1 MLARRTRAEPDT
13 YACYRGRLTVKS
25 LKFLTGS
32 LAALFLLA
40 ACGGGGGGGGSASFT
55 LLPGLSITQLNSP
68 TIATEAMASAD
79 TVQGSTQG
87 TGFITGVAV
96 SGGSASGSNFNLQ
109 DFVLDQLASAMAVGN
124 SQGGIGGIT
133 VSNSVPC
140 SNGRID
146 FTITIADSSG
156 TYLTAGDRIRLNF
169 VGCDDTGTLLNGGFT
184 MVINNITPFYDPAV
198 PPSSFILDL
207 SVVMTNF
214 SVNDGL
220 VDFTANGDMAMAFDV
235 NGNAV
240 TLTLAGNGITVS
252 DGINTET
259 LAGYDYSFI
268 TDVSTGDYTVDLNG
282 TISSALLTGSVSF
295 QTTTAF
301 TGNDFVA
308 GGNPTAGSTLFTTD
322 VDNSSAILTA
332 QADGSTVIIDVDED
346 GDGIYEIQLVTDWAT
361 IGAP

>member
-1 MLARRTRAEPDT
+1 MKSMKLLA
-13 YACYRGRLTVKS
+13 
-25 LKFLTGS
+25 GS

-40 ACGGGGGGGGSASFT
+40 ACGGGGGGGSTSFT

-96 SGGSASGSNFNLQ
+96 SGGSASGSDFNLQ
-109 DFVLDQLASAMAVGN
+109 DFVLGQLASAMAVGN

-133 VSNSVPC
+133 VSDSVPC
-140 SNGRID
+140 SSGRID
-146 FTITIADSSG
+146 FTISIADSSG
-156 TYLTAGDRIRLNF
+156 TYLTAGDRISLNF

-184 MVINNITPFYDPAV
+184 MVINNITPFYDPSV
-198 PPSSFILDL
+198 PPSSFILAL
-207 SVVMTNF
+207 SVAMNNF

-235 NGNAV
+235 NGNTV
-240 TLTLAGNGITVS
+240 TLTLSGNGITVT

-259 LAGYDYSFI
+259 LAGYSYSFI
-268 TDVSTGDYTVDLNG
+268 TDSSTGDFTISLDG
-282 TISSALLTGSVSF
+282 TISSALLNGSVSF
-295 QTTTAF
+295 QTTSAF
-301 TGNDFVA
+301 TGNTFLA

-322 VDNSSAILTA
+322 VDSSSAILTA
-332 QADGSTVIIDVDED
+332 QSDGSTVVIDVDED
-346 GDGIYEIQLVTDWAT
+346 GDGTYEIQIVTDWAT